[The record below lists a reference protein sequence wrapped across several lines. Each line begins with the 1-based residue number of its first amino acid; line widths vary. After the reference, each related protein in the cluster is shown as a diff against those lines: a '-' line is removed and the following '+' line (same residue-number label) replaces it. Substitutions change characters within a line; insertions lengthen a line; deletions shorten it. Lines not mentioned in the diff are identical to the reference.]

1 MEIKEINKIIKEEKI
16 DKDNACNRLLKLQML
31 SKKASYLSELCK
43 ISNS

>member
-1 MEIKEINKIIKEEKI
+1 MDIKEINEIIKEEKI
-16 DKDNACNRLLKLQML
+16 DKDNVFDRLIKLQIL

>member
-16 DKDNACNRLLKLQML
+16 DKDNAFNRLLKLQML

-43 ISNS
+43 ISK